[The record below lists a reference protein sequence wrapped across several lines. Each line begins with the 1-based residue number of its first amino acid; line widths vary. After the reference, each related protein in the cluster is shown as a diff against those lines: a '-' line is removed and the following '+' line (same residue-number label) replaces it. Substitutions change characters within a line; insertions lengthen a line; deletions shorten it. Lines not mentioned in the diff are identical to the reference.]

1 MTPKHPWLGLLAF
14 LVLCFAA
21 AGIGG
26 AVPWREVWPFV
37 EPWQFGADHL
47 RVGPDIPLRNATRRP
62 ARSRPSLDTTAG
74 RSPTPGSHRGMP
86 VITRSTS

>member
-47 RVGPDIPLRNATRRP
+47 RVGPDIPF
-62 ARSRPSLDTTAG
+62 
-74 RSPTPGSHRGMP
+74 GMP
-86 VITRSTS
+86 PAVLLAVGHRSTPRLVACPRRDLFEGCLG